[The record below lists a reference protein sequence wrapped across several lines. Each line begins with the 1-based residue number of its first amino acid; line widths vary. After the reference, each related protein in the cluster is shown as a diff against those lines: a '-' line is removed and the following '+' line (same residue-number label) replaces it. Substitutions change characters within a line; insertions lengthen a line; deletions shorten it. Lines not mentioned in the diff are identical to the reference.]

1 MMYRSSIVIERMDAI
16 VMEGESMTIH
26 PEVFMHMVSESL
38 ECHIEQV
45 WRVKFMDDGTVDMY
59 SFAMPPQKNLP
70 AASRLNTAAS
80 LPDWVNERISV
91 LQICESGGIVDGVGQ
106 KVSEKVYYVIE

>member
-1 MMYRSSIVIERMDAI
+1 MDAI
-16 VMEGESMTIH
+16 VMEGESMTMH
-26 PEVFMHMVSESL
+26 PEDFMGMVSKSL

-59 SFAMPPQKNLP
+59 SFAMPQQKNLP
-70 AASRLNTAAS
+70 AASRLNNAAS

-91 LQICESGGIVDGVGQ
+91 LQICESGAVVGGVGQ
-106 KVSEKVYYVIE
+106 KVSEKVFYVIE